1 MTVRT
6 RFAPSPTGDLHL
18 GGAWTAL
25 ASWVVARR
33 WASVPDGANG
43 SGRASGSDGASVGS
57 STLRFEDLD
66 VARVVTGSRE
76 RIEDDLRWLGLDWD
90 EEAVLQSERGA
101 LYEEAVATL
110 AARGLV
116 YPCDCSRAEI
126 ARAASAPHEGEEAVY
141 PGFCR
146 DRDPARPMKRPPA
159 LRVRVPEEVVAYED
173 GAVGLVTQDLAREVG
188 DFVLRR
194 GDGVFAYQLA
204 VVVDDAAMRITDVV
218 RGADLVGST
227 PRQIW
232 LGRALGVTPPRYVHV
247 PLVVAPGGARL
258 EKRTPGATVRALRD
272 AGVSAP
278 SVVAALAEG
287 LGLWPD
293 RTPASATDVARAACG
308 HPIAWRRG
316 PWSIPVEW

>member
-1 MTVRT
+1 VTVRT

-33 WASVPDGANG
+33 AGG
-43 SGRASGSDGASVGS
+43 M

-66 VARVVTGSRE
+66 APRVVAGARA
-76 RIEDDLRWLGLDWD
+76 RIEEDLRWLGLDWD
-90 EEAVLQSERGA
+90 EEPLEQSARSA
-101 LYEEAVATL
+101 LYEQAVA
-110 AARGLV
+110 AVAGRGV
-116 YPCDCSRAEI
+116 GYPCDCSRAEI

-146 DRDPARPMKRPPA
+146 DRDPSRPMKRPPA
-159 LRVRVPEEVVAYED
+159 LRARVPDEVVAYED
-173 GAVGLVTQDLAREVG
+173 GAVGRFAQNLRREVG

-204 VVVDDAAMRITDVV
+204 VVVDDAAMGITDVV

-232 LGRALGVTPPRYVHV
+232 LARELAVAAPRFVHV
-247 PLVVAPGGARL
+247 PLVVAPDGARL
-258 EKRTPGATVRALRD
+258 EKRTHGATVRGLRE
-272 AGVSAP
+272 AGVSAEAI
-278 SVVAALAEG
+278 VGTLARG
-287 LGLWPD
+287 LGLWKAPSA
-293 RTPASATDVARAACG
+293 ASAIDVARASASG
-308 HPIAWRRG
+308 AIVWARS
-316 PWSIPVEW
+316 PWSFPLDW

>member
-33 WASVPDGANG
+33 AAGA
-43 SGRASGSDGASVGS
+43 A
-57 STLRFEDLD
+57 TLRFEDLD
-66 VARVVTGSRE
+66 AARVAAGSRA
-76 RIEDDLRWLGLDWD
+76 RIEEDLRWLGLDWD
-90 EEAVLQSERGA
+90 EEPVQQSERAA
-101 LYEEAVATL
+101 LYESAVTTL
-110 AARGLV
+110 AARGLI

-141 PGFCR
+141 PGFCQ
-146 DRDPARPMKRPPA
+146 DRDPLRAMKRPPA
-159 LRVRVPEEVVAYED
+159 LRMRVPDEVIAYDD
-173 GAVGLVTQDLAREVG
+173 GALGPVAQQLARDVG

-204 VVVDDAAMRITDVV
+204 VVVDDAAMGITDVV

-227 PRQIW
+227 PRQIA
-232 LGRALGVTPPRYVHV
+232 LARALGIASPRYVHV
-247 PLVVAPGGARL
+247 PLVVGPDGARL
-258 EKRTPGATVRALRD
+258 EKRTPGATVRALRE

-278 SVVAALAEG
+278 TIVGVLAHG
-287 LGLWPD
+287 LGLTSSRDPI
-293 RTPASATDVARAACG
+293 SAIDVARSSDATA
-308 HPIAWRRG
+308 PIAWSRHR
-316 PWSIPVEW
+316 WAIPTSW

>member
-33 WASVPDGANG
+33 APA
-43 SGRASGSDGASVGS
+43 GASL
-57 STLRFEDLD
+57 LRIEDLD
-66 VARVVTGSRE
+66 LARVVPGSPG
-76 RIEDDLRWLGLDWD
+76 RIEEDLLWLGLDWD
-90 EEAVLQSERGA
+90 GEPVAQTERGA
-101 LYEEAVATL
+101 DYERAVATL

-126 ARAASAPHEGEEAVY
+126 ARSASAPHEGEEAVY

-146 DRDPARPMKRPPA
+146 NRDPSRPMKRGPA
-159 LRVRVPEEVVAYED
+159 IRVRAPGEVVTYED
-173 GAVGLVTQDLAREVG
+173 GAVGRVTQDLAREVG

-204 VVVDDAAMRITDVV
+204 VVVDDAAMGVTDVV
-218 RGADLVGST
+218 RGADLVAST

-232 LGRALGVTPPRYVHV
+232 LAKALGLPSPRYIHV
-247 PLVVAPGGARL
+247 PLVVAPDGTRL
-258 EKRTPGATVRALRD
+258 EKRTRGATIRALRD
-272 AGVSAP
+272 AGVPARTILG
-278 SVVAALAEG
+278 ALAGG
-287 LGLWPD
+287 LGLSPSSA
-293 RTPASATDVARAACG
+293 PASAIDIARASAG
-308 HPIAWRRG
+308 RPIDWARSPWPIPGAW
-316 PWSIPVEW
+316 

>member
-1 MTVRT
+1 VTVRT

-33 WASVPDGANG
+33 APE
-43 SGRASGSDGASVGS
+43 GASL
-57 STLRFEDLD
+57 LRFEDLD
-66 VARVVTGSRE
+66 LARVVPGSRG
-76 RIEDDLRWLGLDWD
+76 RIEEDLLWLGLDWD
-90 EEAVLQSERGA
+90 EAPVAQSERSA
-101 LYEEAVATL
+101 HYEQAVATL

-146 DRDPARPMKRPPA
+146 DRDPSRPMKRPPA
-159 LRVRVPEEVVAYED
+159 IRVRAPDEIVAYED
-173 GAVGLVTQDLAREVG
+173 GAVGRVTQDLAREVG

-204 VVVDDAAMRITDVV
+204 VVVDDAAMGVTDVV
-218 RGADLVGST
+218 RGADLVAST

-232 LGRALGVTPPRYVHV
+232 LARALGLPSPRYVHV
-247 PLVVAPGGARL
+247 PLVVAPDGTRL
-258 EKRTPGATVRALRD
+258 EKRTHGATVRALRD
-272 AGVSAP
+272 AGVPARTILG
-278 SVVAALAEG
+278 ALARG
-287 LGLWPD
+287 LGLSPGD
-293 RTPASATDVARAACG
+293 APASAIDIARASAG
-308 HPIAWRRG
+308 RTIEWARSPWPIPGAW
-316 PWSIPVEW
+316 

>member
-33 WASVPDGANG
+33 AGGVC
-43 SGRASGSDGASVGS
+43 
-57 STLRFEDLD
+57 TLRVEDLD
-66 VARVVTGSRE
+66 AARARAGSRE
-76 RIEDDLRWLGLDWD
+76 RIEEDLLWLGLDWD
-90 EEAVLQSERGA
+90 EEPVLQSERGS
-101 LYEEAVATL
+101 LYEGAVTTLEAQ
-110 AARGLV
+110 GLV

-146 DRDPARPMKRPPA
+146 DRDPSRSMKRPPA
-159 LRVRVPEEVVAYED
+159 LRVRAADEVVAYDD
-173 GAVGLVTQDLAREVG
+173 GAVGPVAQHLARDVG

-204 VVVDDAAMRITDVV
+204 AVVDDAAMGITDVV

-227 PRQIW
+227 PRQIG
-232 LGRALGVTPPRYVHV
+232 LARALGIPSRRYVHV
-247 PLVVAPGGARL
+247 PLVVGPDGSRL
-258 EKRTPGATVRALRD
+258 EKRTPRATVRALRE
-272 AGVSAP
+272 AGVTAP
-278 SVVAALAEG
+278 SIVGVLAHG
-287 LGLWPD
+287 LGLTSSRDPI
-293 RTPASATDVARAACG
+293 SAIDLARSFDAAR
-308 HPIAWRRG
+308 PIAWSRDRW
-316 PWSIPVEW
+316 PIPTAW